1 MVFTATSD
9 VKSYWGVLLPAAEVF
24 RRTLWGFLYLEKE
37 TIKMMETDSK
47 YQHVG
52 VGGEGLDEDT
62 FSDEMTTNSKT
73 YKNQLDLMPT
83 WLGKQQEVAHNA
95 ATSRSR
101 RTKRLWRYLFVME
114 LSIWVA
120 AFVILGGL
128 AAII

>member
-101 RTKRLWRYLFVME
+101 RVKRLWRYLFVIE